1 MVTAE
6 TELGCF
12 GMSICYDVRFPEL
25 YRLLAIK
32 GARVLFVPVSFT
44 KETGEEHLEML
55 LRARAVENGC
65 YVIAAAPDRGEAG
78 LYGLWEQYAHRSLG
92 KGPGTGRIGDR
103 GLLWGD
109 RSGSCRCGPPPDAV
123 PGKPEDGRVPGG
135 GKKEVK
141 NLQFHLD
148 SSRNLLYS
156 GTII

>member
-65 YVIAAAPDRGEAG
+65 DVMAAGPAG
-78 LYGLWEQYAHRSLG
+78 
-92 KGPGTGRIGDR
+92 
-103 GLLWGD
+103 
-109 RSGSCRCGPPPDAV
+109 V
-123 PGKPEDGRVPGG
+123 
-135 GKKEVK
+135 
-141 NLQFHLD
+141 
-148 SSRNLLYS
+148 
-156 GTII
+156 